1 MASPSPKPTEKKELQ
16 GTDRADRMNE
26 NRMNPMKLLSVP
38 EPPEYL
44 GEHGAQLWNDQ
55 LQQLAHL
62 KMLTKVD
69 LTALGMYCKEWDY
82 YREAVDDIALNGF
95 RNKHDQVSPSVSTKE
110 KAFKNMLQMA
120 DRFGFVASA
129 REKLSMPRQQ
139 DKDPLEEHL
148 NNKTG

>member
-1 MASPSPKPTEKKELQ
+1 MASPHKKPSEKKKIQ
-16 GTDRADRMNE
+16 GTDRADRVNE
-26 NRMNPMKLLSVP
+26 NRMEPIKVLSVP
-38 EPPEYL
+38 DPPEYL
-44 GEHGAQLWNDQ
+44 GEHGAQLWTDQ
-55 LQQLAHL
+55 LGQLAHL

-82 YREAVDDIALNGF
+82 YREAIDDIEENGF
-95 RNKHDQVSPSVSTKE
+95 RNKHDQVSPAVSTKE

-129 REKLSMPRQQ
+129 REKLSMPTQQ

-148 NNKTG
+148 KNRTG